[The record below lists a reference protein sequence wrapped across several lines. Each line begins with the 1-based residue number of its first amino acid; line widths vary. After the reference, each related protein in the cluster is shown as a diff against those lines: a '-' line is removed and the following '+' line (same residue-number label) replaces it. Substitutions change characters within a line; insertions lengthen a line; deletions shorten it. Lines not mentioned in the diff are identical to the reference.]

1 MAVSPEEQRRL
12 ADALTRALSDQQ
24 TAQELLNQAN
34 ATGIDLEQRK
44 LELKQ
49 AVANAAQAE
58 YESTNAAGTAGIDVL
73 AQLKARA
80 SALTRE
86 YEDAT
91 TAAREFSSTT
101 QAIAGNVRGMLGIT
115 TQWRGNT
122 IAAFAAARASGKGL
136 IQTLQEA
143 REEYQKTVTAAERAG
158 SSAMKV
164 TEIITGGWTAAVA
177 ATVKLAS
184 GLDQAAV
191 AFNRAT
197 GAAPAFASQ
206 IVALEDKMNAFG
218 VNADRASRAMSSLYS
233 GSSAFTNMAPQMRQS
248 VLESVAVLDV
258 LGIEAGASVR
268 NIEVLTRAMG
278 MTGSQAA
285 ATNERMF
292 AVAQQFGISTSK
304 MIEGFAAAAPEM
316 MKFGSRA
323 VDVYTRLQLVAKQT
337 GLEVD
342 RMMAIVS
349 KFDRFDTAAES
360 VGNLNAVLGGP
371 FLNSMRM
378 VMMTDPTERMMALAG
393 AVKQAGLS
401 FENMGYYM
409 RQTVANRMGLQNVQE
424 LAIVM
429 NGNFQS
435 LNGQIVDMS
444 SNSAQLRNQ
453 TERFNS
459 VAEEFAQVA
468 RLLAIS
474 LYPLVDVLKTL
485 AQFLQENQFIVK
497 AFIPAIIGLKG
508 AMFAVQL
515 GTMAY
520 VGGLGSLAAALGPVI
535 LVVGALAL
543 AFAKLNS
550 TGDGLFGISS
560 GINQIA
566 ASVNAVPE
574 SKTTKFTQLVEKT
587 DQLAGKNVA
596 LGAAATQGLA
606 MSAVGGAR
614 GGVVTKVTQ
623 PINVDLS
630 IGEDHIMRR
639 IVNVLQEFRH

>member
-1 MAVSPEEQRRL
+1 MAVSAQEQRRL

-24 TAQELLNQAN
+24 TAQELLNQAT
-34 ATGIDLEQRK
+34 ATNIDLEQRR
-44 LELKQ
+44 
-49 AVANAAQAE
+49 
-58 YESTNAAGTAGIDVL
+58 L
-73 AQLKARA
+73 AQLKAKA
-80 SALTRE
+80 SGLTKE
-86 YEDAT
+86 YQLAADS
-91 TAAREFSSTT
+91 AREFSSTT
-101 QAIAGNVRGMLGIT
+101 QAIASNVRGMLGIT

-122 IAAFAAARASGKGL
+122 IAAFAAASVSGKGL
-136 IQTLQEA
+136 VRTLQDA
-143 REEYQKTVTAAERAG
+143 RSEYQNTVTAAERAG
-158 SSAMKV
+158 SAAMKV
-164 TEIITGGWTAAVA
+164 TEVITGGWTAAVA
-177 ATVKLAS
+177 ATIKLAS
-184 GLDQAAV
+184 GLDQTTV

-197 GAAPAFASQ
+197 GAAPAFANQ
-206 IVALEDKMNAFG
+206 IVALEEKMNKFG

-233 GSSAFTNMAPQMRQS
+233 GASAFTEMAPRMRQG
-248 VLESVAVLDV
+248 VLESVAVLDT
-258 LGIEAGASVR
+258 LGVEAGASVR

-278 MTGSQAA
+278 MSGTQAA

-292 AVAQQFGISTSK
+292 AVAQRFNISTSK
-304 MIEGFAAAAPEM
+304 MIEGFSAAAPEM
-316 MKFGSRA
+316 MKFGSNA
-323 VDVYTRLQLVAKQT
+323 VQVYTRLQLVAKQT
-337 GLEVD
+337 GLEVG
-342 RMMAIVS
+342 RMMDIVS
-349 KFDRFDTAAES
+349 KFDRFDTAADA

-409 RQTVANRMGLQNVQE
+409 RQTVANRMGLQSVQE
-424 LAIVM
+424 LATVM

-453 TERFNS
+453 TERFNT

-474 LYPLVDVLKTL
+474 LYPLVDVLKSL

-497 AFIPAIIGLKG
+497 SFIPVMIGLKG
-508 AMFAVQL
+508 AMFAIQL
-515 GTMAY
+515 STMAY

-543 AFAKLNS
+543 AFAKLNA

-587 DQLAGKNVA
+587 DQLAGKNVR

-630 IGEDHIMRR
+630 IGEDHIQRR